1 MKKEVKPVH
10 ATVSYL
16 GNDEY
21 TEVLSDETFV
31 QAVKLL
37 AMKVFELELLSES
50 KYAIQYLGTDQDE
63 KKKLE
68 TYRSDCIAF
77 VLVLIKEPNKG

>member
-1 MKKEVKPVH
+1 MKEVKPVH
-10 ATVSYL
+10 LKVSYL

-21 TEVLSDETFV
+21 TEVLSDDIFV
-31 QAVKLL
+31 QGVKLL
-37 AMKVFELELLSES
+37 AMNACELELISEI

-63 KKKLE
+63 NKKLG
-68 TYRSDCIAF
+68 TYHSDRLAF